1 MASETEMKT
10 PAQEQ
15 KDKSLRLIVG
25 ILGAWNI
32 FSFLMYL
39 PGLSFQSN
47 GGGEPLKWYVVAH
60 MIMTYVIQ
68 PLVSAA
74 GLALAYRNER
84 LNLALVLVAIPWI
97 FFFMSVAAFA
107 IGVAIYGF

>member
-1 MASETEMKT
+1 MDSDIAPKT

-15 KDKSLRLIVG
+15 RDKTLRFIVG
-25 ILGAWNI
+25 ILGGWNI
-32 FSFLMYL
+32 VSFLMYL
-39 PGLSFQSN
+39 PSLSFQGN

-84 LNLALVLVAIPWI
+84 LNLALALVSIPWV
-97 FFFMSVAAFA
+97 FFFFGVAAFA
-107 IGVAIYGF
+107 IGVARYGF

>member
-1 MASETEMKT
+1 MASEIGMKT
-10 PAQEQ
+10 ARQEQ
-15 KDKSLRLIVG
+15 REKTLRLIVG
-25 ILGAWNI
+25 ILGVWNI

-39 PGLSFQSN
+39 PGLSSLGN
-47 GGGEPLKWYVVAH
+47 GGGEPMKWYVVAH

-84 LNLALVLVAIPWI
+84 LNLALALVGIPWI
-97 FFFMSVAAFA
+97 FSILGVLAFG
-107 IGVAIYGF
+107 IGVMIYGF